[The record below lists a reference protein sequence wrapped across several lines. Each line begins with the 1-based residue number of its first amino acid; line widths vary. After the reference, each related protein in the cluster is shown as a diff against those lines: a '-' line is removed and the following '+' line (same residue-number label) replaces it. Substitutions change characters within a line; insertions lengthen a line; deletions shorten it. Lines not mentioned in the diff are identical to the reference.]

1 MGDMQRPDWWSYP
14 LECGRG
20 TSVGGGPG
28 VRELACSCAGG
39 DGHLQVRCLSP
50 GCSSVWYKPPH
61 IPGPRLQATAAGRRD
76 ARPPLTAGRPR
87 PGPALSRQ
95 RDHPYDPGAE
105 GRLADAPHRG
115 ARADR
120 RSAAERCSARSTRPR
135 PNLELISRKLPICT
149 NYTKYLLLDELYS
162 YDAKAI

>member
-1 MGDMQRPDWWSYP
+1 MR
-14 LECGRG
+14 EG

-28 VRELACSCAGG
+28 VRELAMQLRRWRRAPAGAMP
-39 DGHLQVRCLSP
+39 LP

-87 PGPALSRQ
+87 PGPALSRH
-95 RDHPYDPGAE
+95 RDHPYDPGAA

-115 ARADR
+115 VRADR
-120 RSAAERCSARSTRPR
+120 RSDAERCSARSTRPR
-135 PNLELISRKLPICT
+135 PNLELISRKLLICT

-162 YDAKAI
+162 YDAKAL